1 MMGEAVSNSLPLNI
15 VTYFI
20 PVLFY
25 FLGLNSEMEQFKA
38 LLREKKSL
46 LYGFSIQFVLLP
58 LIGLIVSEIFS
69 YSLFAVAAVIV
80 MIVPGGHISGLLT
93 HIKEGN
99 VPLSF
104 FLTSFASVISPL
116 TITFWLTIATTRS
129 GEYSIDVADSFI
141 QLFLFV
147 CLPFIFGMVSKIKL
161 LKFTKLIFNPLDK
174 FLKLL
179 IILVSIWAPI
189 DLRTY
194 IIDNLQEGILI
205 SVTSLIVIFFISR
218 RIITISKIDLTNA
231 KTLQI
236 EALCQNFPIVLAIS
250 LALDLPEIAIYGVI
264 FYLVST
270 VVAVSYSFLK
280 KY

>member
-1 MMGEAVSNSLPLNI
+1 MMGEAVSNSLPLSI

-194 IIDNLQEGILI
+194 IINNLQEGILI
-205 SVTSLIVIFFISR
+205 SVTSLITIFFISR

>member
-69 YSLFAVAAVIV
+69 YSLFAIAAVIV

-194 IIDNLQEGILI
+194 IINNLQEGILI
-205 SVTSLIVIFFISR
+205 SITSLITIFFISR

>member
-1 MMGEAVSNSLPLNI
+1 
-15 VTYFI
+15 
-20 PVLFY
+20 
-25 FLGLNSEMEQFKA
+25 
-38 LLREKKSL
+38 
-46 LYGFSIQFVLLP
+46 
-58 LIGLIVSEIFS
+58 
-69 YSLFAVAAVIV
+69 
-80 MIVPGGHISGLLT
+80 
-93 HIKEGN
+93 
-99 VPLSF
+99 
-104 FLTSFASVISPL
+104 
-116 TITFWLTIATTRS
+116 
-129 GEYSIDVADSFI
+129 
-141 QLFLFV
+141 
-147 CLPFIFGMVSKIKL
+147 MVSKIKL
-161 LKFTKLIFNPLDK
+161 LKFTKLIFNTLDK

-194 IIDNLQEGILI
+194 IINNLQEGILI
-205 SVTSLIVIFFISR
+205 SVTSLITIFFISR